1 MSPKGGTTMTNTT
14 NTIRIE
20 GQADGSWVVR
30 DATANI
36 VLAKFGAS
44 DFMDARAYVN
54 GLAA

>member
-1 MSPKGGTTMTNTT
+1 MNT

-36 VLAKFGAS
+36 VLAKFGPK
-44 DFMDARAYVN
+44 DFMDARVFVD
-54 GLAA
+54 GLKA

>member
-1 MSPKGGTTMTNTT
+1 MNTTT

-44 DFMDARAYVN
+44 DFMDARAYVD
-54 GLAA
+54 GLSA

>member
-1 MSPKGGTTMTNTT
+1 MSTS
-14 NTIRIE
+14 IRIE

-30 DATANI
+30 DTDANI

-44 DFMDARAYVN
+44 DFWDARMYVD

>member
-1 MSPKGGTTMTNTT
+1 MTT

-36 VLAKFGAS
+36 VLAKFGPA
-44 DFMDARAYVN
+44 DFMDAWVYVDSL
-54 GLAA
+54 GV

>member
-1 MSPKGGTTMTNTT
+1 MTT

-36 VLAKFGAS
+36 ILAKFGPAN
-44 DFMDARAYVN
+44 FWDARVYVDAL
-54 GLAA
+54 GV

>member
-14 NTIRIE
+14 KTIRIE

-36 VLAKFGAS
+36 VLAKFGAL